1 MKSEIS
7 WVEARDLLLSLAA
20 PVETERVP
28 LAACAGRVLGF
39 DLTAPED
46 VPPFDRSAYDGYA
59 LRAADVAQ
67 ASREHPVTLQITET
81 IPAGKVATLPVQAG
95 QAAHLM
101 TGAKIPEGADC
112 VINFER
118 TEFTETSVTLF
129 APLKSGD
136 NVVKRGED
144 VVAGAL
150 LAPKGTLIDAGLAG
164 TLAAQGVAQVE
175 VHRRPVVGLISTGS
189 EVVEAEDPQPDGKI
203 RNANR
208 ATFTALLE
216 KEGCQ
221 VRYLG
226 LAGDEE
232 AAIAALIAEGLQSC
246 DAVILTGGVSVG
258 DWDVT
263 PAAMERCGVELLAR
277 GVAMKPG
284 MACAYGV
291 RDNKLVLG
299 LSGNPASSLTNY
311 CACALPA
318 IRRLCGRANPIPAE
332 IEMELADPFKKKS
345 PATRFLRGRIDLS
358 TGAVRL
364 VCPKDQGNVVLS
376 STIGCDAMAVIPAGS
391 GPVEAGTKLKGFIL

>member
-1 MKSEIS
+1 MKSEIF
-7 WVEARDLLLSLAA
+7 WMEARDLLLSLAS
-20 PVETERVP
+20 PVGTERVA
-28 LAACAGRVLGF
+28 LAQCAGRVLGF

-59 LRAADVAQ
+59 LRAADVMA
-67 ASREHPVTLQITET
+67 ASREHPVTLAITET
-81 IPAGKVATLPVQAG
+81 IPAGKVATLPVNAG

-118 TEFTETSVTLF
+118 TAFTDTAVTLF

-144 VVAGAL
+144 VAAGAL
-150 LAPKGTLIDAGLAG
+150 LAPKGTAIDAGLAG
-164 TLAAQGVAQVE
+164 TLAAQGVAWPLVYRQ
-175 VHRRPVVGLISTGS
+175 PTVGLISTGS

-221 VRYLG
+221 VHYLG

-232 AAIAALIAEGLQSC
+232 AAIAALIAEGLDTC

-263 PAAMERCGVELLAR
+263 PAAMERCGVEILAR

-291 RDNKLVLG
+291 KGSKLVLG

-311 CACALPA
+311 CACVLPA

-332 IEMELADPFKKKS
+332 IEMELANPFKKKS

-358 TGAVRL
+358 TGSVRL
-364 VCPKDQGNVVLS
+364 VAPKDQGNVVLS
-376 STIGCDAMAVIPAGS
+376 STIGCDALAVIPAGS
-391 GPVEAGTKLKGFIL
+391 GPVEAGAKLKGFML

>member
-81 IPAGKVATLPVQAG
+81 IPAGKVARLPVKPG

-118 TEFTETSVTLF
+118 TAFTETSVTLF

-232 AAIAALIAEGLQSC
+232 PAIAALIAEGLQTC

-332 IEMELADPFKKKS
+332 IEMELANPFKKKS
-345 PATRFLRGRIDLS
+345 PATRFLRGRIDLT
-358 TGAVRL
+358 TGIARL
-364 VCPKDQGNVVLS
+364 IAPKDQGNVVLS